1 MWIWVTKIDLI
12 TIWLRKMLKIKV
24 NFNFIEY
31 LWRARLMILYKS
43 KKWLS
48 DVCVR
53 RLKRRRF
60 FTSFQFWQNVSIPV
74 RQFQMSL
81 CIHFGA
87 AKTVSP
93 IKYSELNDSS
103 IYLFIDFVL
112 FEFFYFICDRKTEI
126 KNMRKWSGGE
136 KMVFFQQFIDT
147 FVMWFGKV
155 RGINGEFSTFICDK
169 RF

>member
-103 IYLFIDFVL
+103 IYLLILFYLHFFIL
-112 FEFFYFICDRKTEI
+112 FAIEKLKLKTWENEVVA
-126 KNMRKWSGGE
+126 KKWSFFSNLSTLSLCDLE
-136 KMVFFQQFIDT
+136 KFAV
-147 FVMWFGKV
+147 
-155 RGINGEFSTFICDK
+155 
-169 RF
+169 

>member
-103 IYLFIDFVL
+103 IYLLILFYWNFFIL
-112 FEFFYFICDRKTEI
+112 FAIEKLKLKTWENEVVA
-126 KNMRKWSGGE
+126 KKWSFFSNLSTLLLCDLE
-136 KMVFFQQFIDT
+136 KFAV
-147 FVMWFGKV
+147 
-155 RGINGEFSTFICDK
+155 
-169 RF
+169 

>member
-103 IYLFIDFVL
+103 IYLLILFYLNFFIL
-112 FEFFYFICDRKTEI
+112 FAIEKLKLKTWENEVVA
-126 KNMRKWSGGE
+126 KKWSFFSNLSTLLLCDLE
-136 KMVFFQQFIDT
+136 KFAV
-147 FVMWFGKV
+147 
-155 RGINGEFSTFICDK
+155 
-169 RF
+169 

>member
-12 TIWLRKMLKIKV
+12 TIWMRKMLKIEV

-103 IYLFIDFVL
+103 IYLLILFYLNFFIL
-112 FEFFYFICDRKTEI
+112 FAIEKLKLKTWENEVVA
-126 KNMRKWSGGE
+126 KKWSFFSNLSTLLLCDLE
-136 KMVFFQQFIDT
+136 KFAV
-147 FVMWFGKV
+147 
-155 RGINGEFSTFICDK
+155 
-169 RF
+169 